1 MCSRPYNAG
10 VPRPTARNVAM
21 KELNELEINEVDGG
35 MIGLIIGGAAVYVGA
50 LTLVQILGTSSGE
63 ANARRTAA
71 GQ

>member
-1 MCSRPYNAG
+1 
-10 VPRPTARNVAM
+10 M